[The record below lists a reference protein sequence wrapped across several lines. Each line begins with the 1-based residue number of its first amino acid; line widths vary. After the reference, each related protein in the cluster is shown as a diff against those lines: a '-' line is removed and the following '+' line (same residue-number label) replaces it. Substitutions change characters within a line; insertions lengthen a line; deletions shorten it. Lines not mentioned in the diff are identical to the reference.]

1 MANNEASVRRGF
13 GTRAATAGSAVQ
25 DRRGIVAV
33 GSGGPL
39 RDPSMSRR
47 AFVASG
53 AAAAIA
59 LTLAACSGNN
69 GGSGPGASGTVI
81 WSTWGS
87 PDELTRFNEFNDQFM
102 ADHEGITV
110 ELQPVAGYGDYHSKL
125 LAQLTSGTAPDV
137 FYIGDDRLGEFVAAG
152 VLMPLSDL
160 MASDASQTAVDD
172 FMPGLFGAAMSED
185 GEVYAA
191 PNDVNPDALW
201 YDKEALAAAGITE
214 DPATLAENGEWT
226 TEKFLEMN
234 DALAAAGLMG
244 TMYWNY
250 FGTHWSWVSS
260 QGGTTYAEDGSFVGN
275 TDQVTVEAM
284 QTFADY
290 MQSGTFVV
298 ADTLP
303 EGAGADS
310 VFVTHQAGFFAQGRY
325 TIGTLREAGVE
336 DSYDI
341 VRWPTPDGQ
350 PAPTAVAASYLAI
363 NGATDDVDDAFAF
376 WTAFLSPA
384 GQTFRLSGGGNA
396 VPSIQGADDVV
407 LEDDYPAHAQTFL
420 DMREIG
426 FANYPAESTVPGL
439 STDINDAMLDLYQGA
454 GGSAQ
459 ETLDRIAQLVTDAQ
473 G

>member
-1 MANNEASVRRGF
+1 MAQASRKR
-13 GTRAATAGSAVQ
+13 AGSSTT
-25 DRRGIVAV
+25 RRRHAC
-33 GSGGPL
+33 
-39 RDPSMSRR
+39 
-47 AFVASG
+47 AAAG
-53 AAAAIA
+53 AAAAVV
-59 LTLAACSGNN
+59 LLAACGSGGGD
-69 GGSGPGASGTVI
+69 GGSAAGKVV

-87 PDELTRFNEFNDQFM
+87 PEELTRFTEFNEKFM
-102 ADHEGITV
+102 AEHEGVSV

-152 VLMPLSDL
+152 VLMPLSDR
-160 MASDASQTAVDD
+160 MASDASQTAVED
-172 FMPGLFGAAMSED
+172 FMPGTFGAAMSED

-214 DPATLAENGEWT
+214 DPATLAENDEWT

-234 DALAAAGLMG
+234 DRLAAAGLVG
-244 TMYWNY
+244 SMYWNY
-250 FGTHWSWVSS
+250 FGTHWSWVSA
-260 QGGTTYAEDGSFVGN
+260 QGGTAYAEDGSFVGN
-275 TDQVTVEAM
+275 TDPVTVDAV

-290 MQSGTFVV
+290 MQDGTFVV

-310 VFVTHQAGFFAQGRY
+310 MFVTHQAGFFAQGRY

-336 DSYDI
+336 ESYDI
-341 VRWPTPDGQ
+341 VRWPTPDGTA
-350 PAPTAVAASYLAI
+350 APTAVAASYLAV
-363 NGATDDVDDAFAF
+363 NATSDNPDDAFAF
-376 WTAFLSPA
+376 WTAFLSPE
-384 GQTFRLSGGGNA
+384 GQTFRLEGGGNA

-407 LEDDYPAHAQTFL
+407 LEDGYPDHAQTFL

-426 FANYPAESTVPGL
+426 FANYAAESTVPGL
-439 STDINDAMLDLYQGA
+439 SSDINDAMLDLYQGA
-454 GGSAQ
+454 GGTAQ
-459 ETLDRIAQLVTDAQ
+459 ETLDKVAGLVADATE